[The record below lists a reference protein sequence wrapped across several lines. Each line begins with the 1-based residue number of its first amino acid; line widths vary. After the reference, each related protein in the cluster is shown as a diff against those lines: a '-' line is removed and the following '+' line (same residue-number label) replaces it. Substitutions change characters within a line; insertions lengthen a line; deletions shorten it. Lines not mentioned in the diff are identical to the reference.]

1 VSAEAVDPLG
11 ALAQISPNGW
21 LVGGAVRD
29 RLLGR
34 PTADYDVA
42 TTGDPR
48 QLARGLARTI
58 DGHAFMLSEGF
69 GAWRVVARDQA
80 WQVDLLA
87 ICGRT
92 IEDDLAHRDLTINA
106 IAAPL
111 QGGDYVDP
119 FDGRADLRARRLRM
133 VSSQAFVDDPLRSLR
148 LARLACELGFD
159 VDPETGAAA
168 RASSPGLEQVAPE
181 RIFAELKRIVIA
193 DRALDGLDLM
203 DQLGATQRIL
213 PELTDLR
220 GVEQSQYHHLDVYD
234 HTRAV
239 LAETI
244 ELVREPGLAFG
255 AHAEALGR
263 VLAEPLANELT
274 RGQALRF
281 GALFHDIAKPQTRKV
296 TPEGRV
302 TFIGH
307 DSVGAEMAGT
317 VLARLRASQRVS
329 EYVAALARHHLR
341 LGFLVHETPL
351 TRRAI
356 YRYLRAC
363 EPVQVEVTVLSV
375 ADRLATRGRGSD
387 AAIGR
392 HLALARQLLGEGL
405 AWRANR
411 PRPPIRGDQLTRAVG
426 LRPGRELGRILA
438 ELEQA
443 SFAGEIGSAEEA
455 IERARELVAER
466 SGVDR

>member
-1 VSAEAVDPLG
+1 
-11 ALAQISPNGW
+11 
-21 LVGGAVRD
+21 
-29 RLLGR
+29 
-34 PTADYDVA
+34 
-42 TTGDPR
+42 
-48 QLARGLARTI
+48 
-58 DGHAFMLSEGF
+58 
-69 GAWRVVARDQA
+69 
-80 WQVDLLA
+80 
-87 ICGRT
+87 
-92 IEDDLAHRDLTINA
+92 
-106 IAAPL
+106 
-111 QGGDYVDP
+111 
-119 FDGRADLRARRLRM
+119 
-133 VSSQAFVDDPLRSLR
+133 
-148 LARLACELGFD
+148 
-159 VDPETGAAA
+159 
-168 RASSPGLEQVAPE
+168 VAPE

-213 PELTDLR
+213 PELTDMR

-255 AHAEALGR
+255 PHAEALGR
-263 VLAEPLANELT
+263 VLAEPVANELT

-307 DSVGAEMAGT
+307 DSVGAEMAGAI
-317 VLARLRASQRVS
+317 LARLRASQRVS

-405 AWRANR
+405 AWRADR

-426 LRPGRELGRILA
+426 LRPGPELGRILA
-438 ELEQA
+438 ALEEA
-443 SFAGEIGSAEEA
+443 SFAGEIASAEEA